1 MKRIGLIGG
10 MSWES
15 TLEYYR
21 LINQGVKAA
30 LGGHHSAP
38 CIVYSVDFA
47 EIELF
52 QREGRWD
59 EMGETLAE
67 AALAL
72 ERAAAEGVM
81 LCTNTMHKVADR
93 IVRDLDIPFLH
104 IAEVTAARIRAQG
117 LTTVGLLGTRYTMQQ
132 PFIRER
138 LEAAG
143 LKVLTPD
150 VADHDMINTVI
161 FDELCLGRI
170 EPASKARYLE
180 IIDRLAAQ
188 GAEGVILGCTEIGL
202 LVSQAD
208 TCATPLF
215 DTTAIHAAAA
225 VAFCLGA
232 PTRLWPGWSLQ
243 PA

>member
-1 MKRIGLIGG
+1 MRRIGLIGG

-30 LGGHHSAP
+30 LGGHHSAT

-47 EIELF
+47 GIEAQ

-59 EMGETLAE
+59 EMGETLAD
-67 AALAL
+67 AAMAL
-72 ERAAAEGVM
+72 ERAGAEGLM
-81 LCTNTMHKVADR
+81 LCTNTMHKVAER
-93 IVRDLDIPFLH
+93 MVRDISIPFLH
-104 IAEVTAARIRAQG
+104 IADVTATRIKAHG
-117 LTTVGLLGTRYTMQQ
+117 LRKVGLLGTRYTMQQ

-138 LEAAG
+138 LQAAG
-143 LKVLTPD
+143 LTVLTPD
-150 VADHDMINTVI
+150 TADHDLINGVI

-170 EPASKARYLE
+170 EPASRAVFKRVIGDLKA
-180 IIDRLAAQ
+180 A

-202 LVSQAD
+202 LIGPSD
-208 TCATPLF
+208 TDVPLF

-225 VAFCLGA
+225 VDFVLDTPA
-232 PTRLWPGWSLQ
+232 PVANPQLQ

>member
-1 MKRIGLIGG
+1 MAMKRIGLIGG

-21 LINQGVKAA
+21 LINRGVQAA

-38 CIVYSVDFA
+38 CLIDSLDFA
-47 EIELF
+47 KIETL
-52 QREGRWD
+52 QSEGRWD
-59 EMGETLAE
+59 ETGELLAD

-72 ERAAAEGVM
+72 ERAGAQGVI

-93 IVRDLDIPFLH
+93 IVRELAIPFLH
-104 IAEVTAARIRAQG
+104 IGDATAARIRAAG
-117 LTTVGLLGTRYTMQQ
+117 LNNVGLLGTRYTMEQA
-132 PFIRER
+132 FYRDR
-138 LEAAG
+138 LTAAG
-143 LKVLTPD
+143 LSVITPD
-150 VADHDMINTVI
+150 AEDRQVVNAVI
-161 FDELCLGRI
+161 YDELCLGRI
-170 EPASKARYLE
+170 EPASKGRYLD
-180 IIDRLAAQ
+180 IIQRLADE

-208 TCATPLF
+208 TALPLF

-225 VAFCLGA
+225 VDFCLGA
-232 PTRLWPGWSLQ
+232 PTSVAATDLQ

>member
-1 MKRIGLIGG
+1 MALKRIGLIGG

-21 LINQGVKAA
+21 LINRGVQAA

-38 CIVYSVDFA
+38 CIINSLDFA
-47 EIELF
+47 AIERL
-52 QREGRWD
+52 QSEGRWD
-59 EMGETLAE
+59 ETGELLAD

-72 ERAAAEGVM
+72 ERAGAEGVI

-93 IVRDLDIPFLH
+93 ITRDLAIPFLH
-104 IAEVTAARIRAQG
+104 IGDATAARIEASG
-117 LTTVGLLGTRYTMQQ
+117 LTTVGLLGTRYTMEQA
-132 PFIRER
+132 FYRDR
-138 LEAAG
+138 LTAAG
-143 LKVLTPD
+143 LAVITPD
-150 VADHDMINTVI
+150 AGDRQTVNAVI
-161 FDELCLGRI
+161 YDELCLGRI

-180 IIDRLAAQ
+180 IIARLAAG
-188 GAEGVILGCTEIGL
+188 GAQGVILGCTEIGL

-208 TCATPLF
+208 TALPLF

-225 VAFCLGA
+225 AAFCLGRTTPA
-232 PTRLWPGWSLQ
+232 QPALQ